1 MNIAVF
7 IMKVKESAIAKSVG
21 KQKKGDMTFPDT
33 ELLRVF
39 DTGLKVS
46 KRNAHYR
53 GQMENGKK
61 ADSCRRCKFNLGDE
75 KKCHIV
81 AGKINDNGVS
91 KFFSPKGNGMLP
103 GDIVWEFV
111 KRANSKLRYQ
121 QGHVIR
127 EGAPGFQCK
136 DCKYYL
142 YSGSCLLIEGIFKP
156 KMSCGFIV
164 KIGQGTKI

>member
-1 MNIAVF
+1 MDIAVF

-21 KQKKGDMTFPDT
+21 KQKKSDMTFPDT
-33 ELLRVF
+33 ALLHVF
-39 DTGLKVS
+39 DTGRKVS

-53 GQMENGKK
+53 EQRENGKK
-61 ADSCRRCKFNLGDE
+61 TDSCGKCKFNLGDE
-75 KKCHIV
+75 NKCQIV
-81 AGKINDNGVS
+81 AGKINDNGIS
-91 KFFSPKGNGMLP
+91 KFFSPKGSGMLP

-111 KRANSKLRYQ
+111 KSENSKLHYR
-121 QGHVIR
+121 QGYVIG

-142 YSGSCLLIEGIFKP
+142 YSGGCLLIEGIFKP

-164 KIGQGTKI
+164 KVGQGTKI